1 MRCKECAY
9 REWCATAD
17 VSLERVSDILKET
30 LNKARKE
37 NDKELIVQTACYIK
51 TVLQRALDLWID
63 FIDCLTK
70 G

>member
-9 REWCATAD
+9 RGYCAEAD
-17 VSLERVSDILKET
+17 ISLERVSELLKKT
-30 LNKARKE
+30 LEKAKKE
-37 NDKELIVQTACYIK
+37 NNRELIVQTACYLKSLVQK
-51 TVLQRALDLWID
+51 TLDLWVD